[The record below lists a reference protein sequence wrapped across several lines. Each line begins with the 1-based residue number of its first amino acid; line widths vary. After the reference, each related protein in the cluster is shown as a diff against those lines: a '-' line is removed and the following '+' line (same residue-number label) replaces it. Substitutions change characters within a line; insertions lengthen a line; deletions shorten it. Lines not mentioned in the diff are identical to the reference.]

1 MRGHDYPD
9 PIDTP
14 DDDQPTGKR
23 VKCWHC
29 NGFGRTSYGHPDPDR
44 PIGTRCK
51 ACGGAGYTYA
61 PETEDTEEAE
71 DEV

>member
-23 VKCWHC
+23 VKCWAC
-29 NGFGRTSYGHPDPDR
+29 SGFKSHWDEEHGRHRCETCK
-44 PIGTRCK
+44 GT
-51 ACGGAGYTYA
+51 GYTY
-61 PETEDTEEAE
+61 ETTETEEAE
-71 DEV
+71 DANRTHRR